1 MYICYIIHIMFNY
14 IFMRIFFIYISIL
27 LLSFSTHVNAQGN
40 KKEMYS
46 PSLTEAYA
54 RMDAVQSPK
63 VANKPLI
70 GISLGYNPKK
80 NSVNTVYVQS
90 VLKNGGVPYLVP
102 VTDDVETLR
111 QIVSQLDGLVMTGG
125 EDINPKFYGEE
136 NHPELGEVNHER
148 DSYDL
153 TLVKLAIEHN
163 VPILGICRGLQL
175 INVALGGTLYQD
187 LPSQHS
193 QQINHRQESGTI
205 LAHKVLVTPN
215 TQTSKVLGVS
225 ELMANSLHHQAIK
238 KLAPGLKIT
247 GKAEDGVVEM
257 IEGYPTRPILAV
269 QYHPEYFASE
279 GDTLM
284 SKFFRH
290 LINKADTFQLAK
302 EIHSRILSVDT
313 HTDTPLWFRSGYS
326 VGLRKNNAVSI
337 QKMTEGKLDAQ
348 FLAAFLSQKE
358 RDDASLQKAV
368 EKCQGLIRNIY
379 ADVEKYKDACGIA
392 LTEKDAWELKKQG
405 KKAFFIGIENGYG
418 IGKDLKN
425 ILKFKNMGV
434 NYITLCHSYDNDICH
449 SSTNTEDASKGLTA
463 FGREVVKE
471 MNRVSMMI
479 DLSHANEAT
488 FWDVIKLSTDPIIAS
503 HSGAKSCCLHNRNLT
518 DDQLR
523 ALAKNG
529 GVAQVCI
536 YKSYL
541 NKNKDLASVDDVIR
555 HIDHIVKVAGIDHV
569 GIGSDF
575 DGGGGVAGCM
585 GDNDMINITVRLIE
599 RGYSE
604 EDIRKIWGGNFFRV
618 MNQVQR

>member
-1 MYICYIIHIMFNY
+1 
-14 IFMRIFFIYISIL
+14 
-27 LLSFSTHVNAQGN
+27 
-40 KKEMYS
+40 
-46 PSLTEAYA
+46 
-54 RMDAVQSPK
+54 
-63 VANKPLI
+63 
-70 GISLGYNPKK
+70 
-80 NSVNTVYVQS
+80 
-90 VLKNGGVPYLVP
+90 
-102 VTDDVETLR
+102 
-111 QIVSQLDGLVMTGG
+111 MTGG

-175 INVALGGTLYQD
+175 INVAMGGTLYQD

-205 LAHKVLVTPN
+205 LAHKVLVTPD
-215 TQTSKVLGVS
+215 TQTSKVLGVG
-225 ELMANSLHHQAIK
+225 ELMTNSLHHQAIK

-257 IEGYPTRPILAV
+257 VEGYPTRPILAV

-302 EIHSRILSVDT
+302 DIHSRILSVDT

-326 VGLRKNNAVSI
+326 VGLRKNNAVSV
-337 QKMTEGKLDAQ
+337 QKMNEGKLDAQ

-392 LTEKDAWELKKQG
+392 LTEDDAWELKKQG

-471 MNRVSMMI
+471 MNRVSMII

-503 HSGAKSCCLHNRNLT
+503 HSGAKACCSHNRNLT
-518 DDQLR
+518 DEQLR

-529 GVAQVCI
+529 GVVQVCI

-541 NKNKDLASVDDVIR
+541 NKNKNLASVDDVIR

>member
-1 MYICYIIHIMFNY
+1 MFNK
-14 IFMRIFFIYISIL
+14 RFISKYFVYIL
-27 LLSFSTHVNAQGN
+27 LLAFSTTLHAQGN
-40 KKEMYS
+40 KKKLYS
-46 PSLTEAYA
+46 PALTEAYA

-102 VTDDVETLR
+102 VTDDVETIR
-111 QIVSQLDGLVMTGG
+111 QIVAQLDGLVMTGG

-175 INVALGGTLYQD
+175 INVAMGGTLYQD

-205 LAHKVLVTPN
+205 LAHKVLVTPD
-215 TQTSKVLGVS
+215 TQTSKVLGVG
-225 ELMANSLHHQAIK
+225 ELMTNSLHHQAIK

-257 IEGYPTRPILAV
+257 VEGYPTRPILAV

-302 EIHSRILSVDT
+302 DIHSRILSVDT

-326 VGLRKNNAVSI
+326 VGLRKNNAVSV
-337 QKMTEGKLDAQ
+337 QKMNEGKLDAQ

-392 LTEKDAWELKKQG
+392 LTEDDAWELKKQG

-471 MNRVSMMI
+471 MNRVSMII

-503 HSGAKSCCLHNRNLT
+503 HSGAKACCSHNRNLT
-518 DDQLR
+518 DEQLR

-529 GVAQVCI
+529 GVVQVCI

-541 NKNKDLASVDDVIR
+541 NKNKNLASVDDVIR
-555 HIDHIVKVAGIDHV
+555 HIDHIVKVAGINHV